1 MGKTAKNKVRLL
13 RALLLSMEGQRQMKQ
28 RFEMN
33 DIFRQH
39 TLSERMADANGRDPG
54 YGQSCHWAGL
64 STLGSW
70 FLSVRVRGTIK
81 PYDPVTTEVRRISAA
96 NEMA

>member
-1 MGKTAKNKVRLL
+1 
-13 RALLLSMEGQRQMKQ
+13 MEGQRQMKQ

-54 YGQSCHWAGL
+54 YGAIL
-64 STLGSW
+64 
-70 FLSVRVRGTIK
+70 
-81 PYDPVTTEVRRISAA
+81 P
-96 NEMA
+96 